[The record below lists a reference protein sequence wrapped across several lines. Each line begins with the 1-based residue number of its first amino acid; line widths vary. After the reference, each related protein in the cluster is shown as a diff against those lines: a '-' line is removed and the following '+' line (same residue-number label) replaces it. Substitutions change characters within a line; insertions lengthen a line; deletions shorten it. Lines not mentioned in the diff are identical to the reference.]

1 MKIKNDFVT
10 NSSSCSYIVCIPDME
25 KFIKQIE
32 ERFELLEEF
41 KKELLYPSEYI
52 NLDRLSTDEDED
64 DLLNFWKF
72 HDVVDE
78 LGYVISF
85 IEYGPDNEPKY
96 INIGADGPYSR
107 LKKLFGAKWNLSNLH
122 FKLEQII
129 NK

>member
-107 LKKLFGAKWNLSNLH
+107 LKKLFGAK
-122 FKLEQII
+122 
-129 NK
+129 